1 MLYHSAQ
8 SAPRPV
14 KSWKPTPQ
22 TRCQATRSICV
33 NWEYREKRDGA
44 LLIIESGNGS
54 AGWLGVE
61 ALRSVYLGA
70 SSRSWTLSPPHSTL
84 SSFLPALSV
93 LAGPRPP
100 SGWRVWPLGFW
111 RMGLGRR
118 VLAGAGASL
127 LLMVESGLQKSN
139 SSEKAGEPCER
150 GCPSSGAL
158 VALLKYRGP
167 RREASV
173 G

>member
-1 MLYHSAQ
+1 
-8 SAPRPV
+8 
-14 KSWKPTPQ
+14 
-22 TRCQATRSICV
+22 
-33 NWEYREKRDGA
+33 
-44 LLIIESGNGS
+44 
-54 AGWLGVE
+54 
-61 ALRSVYLGA
+61 
-70 SSRSWTLSPPHSTL
+70 
-84 SSFLPALSV
+84 
-93 LAGPRPP
+93 
-100 SGWRVWPLGFW
+100 
-111 RMGLGRR
+111 MGLGRR